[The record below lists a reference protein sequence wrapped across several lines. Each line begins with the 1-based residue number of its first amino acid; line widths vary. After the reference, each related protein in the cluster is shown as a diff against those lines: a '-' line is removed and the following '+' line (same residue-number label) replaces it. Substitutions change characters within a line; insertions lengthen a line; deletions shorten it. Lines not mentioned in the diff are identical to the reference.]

1 MAETKLM
8 SVTLEVDKEL
18 QRIKTKKMLVS
29 KSAAISYLIE
39 ELRKCKEKE
48 NK

>member
-1 MAETKLM
+1 MSETKLM
-8 SVTLEVDKEL
+8 SVTLEVDQEL
-18 QRIKTKKMLVS
+18 QRIKKEKMLVS
-29 KSAAISYLIE
+29 KSAAISYLIK